1 MKDEQWSVQ
10 RDVVSFIVKH
20 CHTIHRSSLIVYR
33 FKLMVVSNFIF
44 DIVVFGALFLAAL
57 ADGALPQTFG
67 AATLFAVGAAIYIG
81 AQEWCDTL
89 LRRRQWTQD
98 ALSTAVALS
107 TLGFIYFWWRNPG
120 DFALLILSIGLMM
133 ASLMLAI
140 AVIAA
145 FGVAIKE
152 RSAQPLAGLV
162 LTIIGAFALGVL
174 GGVLV
179 LFLGGG
185 ASLLSKAIVIGL
197 SVFAWKIRE
206 TVRPPHA
213 NVHADGKAPAAPTD
227 FDLNLPST
235 HAARWALIP
244 RGGTLLDRLAPV
256 LVLSTILFLAARQMK
271 SPDLWNPTPP
281 VSADP
286 NAPFVNGD
294 YGDDNAAP

>member
-1 MKDEQWSVQ
+1 
-10 RDVVSFIVKH
+10 
-20 CHTIHRSSLIVYR
+20 
-33 FKLMVVSNFIF
+33 MVVSNLLF
-44 DIVVFGALFLAAL
+44 DIVLFGALLLASL
-57 ADGALPQTFG
+57 ADGAWPQTFG
-67 AATLFAVGAAIYIG
+67 VATLVVVGAAIYIG
-81 AQEWCDTL
+81 AQEWCDAL

-133 ASLMLAI
+133 ASLMVAI

-145 FGVAIKE
+145 FGGAFKE
-152 RSAQPLAGLV
+152 RSAGPLAGLI
-162 LTIIGAFALGVL
+162 LTTVGALALGIL

-185 ASLLSKAIVIGL
+185 ASVFAKVVVIGL

-206 TVRPPHA
+206 TLRPPAANSHA
-213 NVHADGKAPAAPTD
+213 EGSVTPGVAPGVAAPAN
-227 FDLNLPST
+227 FDLSLPAT
-235 HAARWALIP
+235 HTARWALIP

-256 LVLSTILFLAARQMK
+256 LVLSAILFIAARQMK

-281 VSADP
+281 ASADA
-286 NAPFVNGD
+286 NAPTLSD
-294 YGDDNAAP
+294 SDEHAAP

>member
-1 MKDEQWSVQ
+1 
-10 RDVVSFIVKH
+10 
-20 CHTIHRSSLIVYR
+20 
-33 FKLMVVSNFIF
+33 MVVSNFIF
-44 DIVVFGALFLAAL
+44 DIILFGALLLASV

-67 AATLFAVGAAIYIG
+67 VATLLAVGAAIYIG
-81 AQEWCDTL
+81 AQEWCDAL
-89 LRRRQWTQD
+89 LRLRQWTQD

-140 AVIAA
+140 AVLAA
-145 FGVAIKE
+145 FGAALKE
-152 RSAQPLAGLV
+152 RSAQPLIGLV
-162 LTIIGAFALGVL
+162 LTIFGAFALGIL

-179 LFLGGG
+179 LFLGGA
-185 ASLLSKAIVIGL
+185 ASVFAKVIVIGL

-206 TVRPPHA
+206 TIRPPQA
-213 NVHADGKAPAAPTD
+213 NIHADGGKASAAPTD

-256 LVLSTILFLAARQMK
+256 LVLSAILFLAARQMK
-271 SPDLWNPTPP
+271 SSDLWNPTPP
-281 VSADP
+281 ASADP
-286 NAPFVNGD
+286 NAPALNSGD
-294 YGDDNAAP
+294 SAAP